1 MANFETL
8 NVGEW
13 SELYVFF
20 KILEQKLL
28 QGCDENVNLLN
39 DFVTVVSVK
48 NKQIGTESALEYLTK
63 ANKVELLKD
72 GNFFAEKC
80 LSDISSCS
88 KNIFTTI
95 TGIHKRTFSIPKISL
110 FLNDFGNPVRKSKA
124 SVKRDITVNVL
135 APVTNRK
142 TEYGFS
148 IKSSFAGK
156 STLINASS
164 GTNFVYS
171 VDLPISDLSQYRA
184 HTKSLLKKLSDKKI
198 IFERMDCDVFK
209 ENLQLIDTQ
218 MPILLSKMLLY
229 YFQSKG
235 KSSLELLNE
244 LQHENPLKLSDL
256 ETYREKFG
264 DFLLASALGMFPKT
278 KWNNS
283 YDADGGMIVVK
294 NNGDLATFYIFKQTF
309 TQKLKNYLLNHS
321 FFDTPSTTRHHFGY
335 LYTENRQAK
344 LKLNLQIR
352 LK

>member
-48 NKQIGTESALEYLTK
+48 NKQIGTESILEYLPKTDG
-63 ANKVELLKD
+63 VELLKD
-72 GNFFAEKC
+72 GDFFDEKC
-80 LSDISSCS
+80 LSDINGCS
-88 KNIFTTI
+88 QNIFTTI
-95 TGIHKRTFSIPKISL
+95 KGRHKSTFSIPKISL
-110 FLNDFGNPVRKSKA
+110 FLNNFGNPVRKSKA

-156 STLINASS
+156 STLVNASS
-164 GTNFVYS
+164 GTNFIYS
-171 VDLPISDLSQYRA
+171 VNLPVSDLSQYKA
-184 HTKSLLKKLSDKKI
+184 QTKPLLKKISDKKI
-198 IFERMDCDVFK
+198 LFEKMDSDIFK
-209 ENLQLIDTQ
+209 ENIQLIDTQ
-218 MPILLSKMLLY
+218 MPVLLSKMLLY

-235 KSSLELLNE
+235 KTSLELLNE
-244 LQHENPLKLSDL
+244 LKHENPLKLSDL

-264 DFLLASALGMFPKT
+264 DFLLASSLGMFPKT
-278 KWNNS
+278 KWNNA

-294 NNGDLATFYIFKQTF
+294 NNGDLATFYIFKHAF
-309 TQKLKNYLLNHS
+309 VKRLKNYLLNHS

-335 LYTENRQAK
+335 LYAENGQTK

>member
-28 QGCDENVNLLN
+28 QGCDEDLNLLN

-48 NKQIGTESALEYLTK
+48 NKQIGTESVLEYLTK
-63 ANKVELLKD
+63 TCKIELLKD
-72 GNFFAEKC
+72 GYFFTEKP
-80 LSDISSCS
+80 LGDITNCS

-95 TGIHKRTFSIPKISL
+95 TGTHKSTFSIPKISL
-110 FLNDFGNPVRKSKA
+110 FLNGFGNPVRKSKA
-124 SVKRDITVNVL
+124 SVKRDITINVL

-156 STLINASS
+156 STLVNASS
-164 GTNFVYS
+164 GTNFIYS
-171 VDLPISDLSQYRA
+171 VDLPVSDLSQYKTQ
-184 HTKSLLKKLSDKKI
+184 TKTLLKKLSDKKI
-198 IFERMDCDVFK
+198 FFERMDSDIFK
-209 ENLQLIDTQ
+209 ENVQLIDTQ
-218 MPILLSKMLLY
+218 MPIVLSKMLLY

-235 KSSLELLNE
+235 RNSLELLNE
-244 LQHENPLKLSDL
+244 LKNENPLQLSNL

-294 NNGDLATFYIFKQTF
+294 NNGDLATFYIFKQAF
-309 TQKLKNYLLNHS
+309 AQRLKDYLLNHS
-321 FFDTPSTTRHHFGY
+321 FFDTPSTKRHHFGY
-335 LYTENRQAK
+335 LYTENEQTK